1 LLNILIKS
9 FHRWT
14 IRVRVAHKK
23 PIRTFSNGEGRLF
36 SCDFIDETGEI
47 RATGF
52 GDDCDRFEPIL
63 IVGNV
68 ISFFPRVESNNYLF
82 SYFEDLLHNAS
93 SNKICE

>member
-1 LLNILIKS
+1 M
-9 FHRWT
+9 
-14 IRVRVAHKK
+14 AHKK

-36 SCDFIDETGEI
+36 SCDLIDETGEI

-68 ISFFPRVESNNYLF
+68 ISFLEIFIQTKSL
-82 SYFEDLLHNAS
+82 SQIL
-93 SNKICE
+93 